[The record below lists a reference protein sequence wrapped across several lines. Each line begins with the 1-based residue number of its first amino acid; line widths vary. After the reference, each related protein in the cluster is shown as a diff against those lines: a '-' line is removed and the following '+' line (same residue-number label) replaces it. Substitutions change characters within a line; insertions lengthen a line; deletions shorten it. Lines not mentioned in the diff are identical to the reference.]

1 MEYSYMKL
9 EGHLVVLDPDSYF
22 YRESTGK
29 GRGWKISKTIPYD
42 GKYFKVNYIAPGAE
56 CPIHIRGRD
65 NDLGWVRPSEIISV
79 KYEKE
84 ELHY

>member
-9 EGHLVVLDPDSYF
+9 KGHFVVLDPNSHFYIDS
-22 YRESTGK
+22 K
-29 GRGWKISKTIPYD
+29 GNGEGWKSKTIPYD
-42 GKYFKVNYIAPGAE
+42 GKYFKVNYIAPGAK

-65 NDLGWVRPSEIISV
+65 NDLGWVKPSMIISV

-84 ELHY
+84 EFHY